1 MRTDSIISKA
11 LIALTL
17 AFAVQTTA
25 SAQLGNLLNKAKN
38 AVQEKTK
45 DVVEQ
50 GENVVTQSTLK
61 SAQEVLG
68 EAPALPWVMDENAP
82 AQQLDAL
89 VAALSGM
96 NSDKTKAF
104 GEQISARAEYDA
116 KLLAGMQDKTIREDE
131 ALKTAATKELELADK
146 LFSALVKKGTAYG
159 LENMQ
164 KRATGEWY
172 HQGPVKLNFPGEDQ
186 TYYVTIQNNDA
197 VFCTKDD
204 VDGIIVGDA
213 GIEAARKSFMDN
225 LNIAW
230 LLEGYAKGKDVAY
243 EKEYYRATL
252 AANTLG
258 NAINNNTKEVVDRV
272 NKYRADLKKQYSSQN
287 NTNTSSKQSSGSSNN
302 SSQGRPAKSIRGNNS
317 NVTAYVGST
326 QVGTA
331 KLSGS
336 SVRVYTSGSTGAT
349 GEIRS
354 TSTGYTVDFRGT
366 SNRYSIDK
374 VGDKLSFK
382 GANNRQLGS
391 VTHNAT
397 MRKYQ
402 VQREGSTATIAEFDD
417 SLDPRFAALFFYN
430 FFD

>member
-1 MRTDSIISKA
+1 MKKENIISKA
-11 LIALTL
+11 LVALAL
-17 AFAVQTTA
+17 VFAVQATA

-38 AVQEKTK
+38 AVQEKAAE
-45 DVVEQ
+45 VVEQ
-50 GENVVTQSTLK
+50 GENTVQQNSLK
-61 SAQEVLG
+61 SARDVLG
-68 EAPALPWVMDENAP
+68 EPPALPWVMDEKAP

-89 VAALSGM
+89 IAALGGM

-116 KLLAGMQDKTIREDE
+116 KLLAGMADKTIRED
-131 ALKTAATKELELADK
+131 ADLKKAAEKELELAEK
-146 LFSALVKKGTAYG
+146 LYSGLVKKGAAYG
-159 LENMQ
+159 LNNM
-164 KRATGEWY
+164 KKNAEGAWY
-172 HQGPVKLNFPGEDQ
+172 HQGPVKLTVPGEDQ

-204 VDGIIVGDA
+204 VDGIIIGDA
-213 GIEAARKSFMDN
+213 GIKAAQKALLDN

-258 NAINNNTKEVVDRV
+258 NAVNNNKKEVVDRV
-272 NKYRADLKKQYSSQN
+272 NKYRAELKQKYAGQGSS
-287 NTNTSSKQSSGSSNN
+287 NTNTSSKQSGGN
-302 SSQGRPAKSIRGNNS
+302 SAKGRPAKRIQGSNS
-317 NVTAYVGST
+317 NVTAYVGNS

-336 SVRVYTSGSTGAT
+336 SIRIYTNGSTGAT
-349 GEIRS
+349 GVINNYS
-354 TSTGYTVDFRGT
+354 IDFRGT
-366 SNRYSIDK
+366 SNCYRIDK
-374 VGDKLSFK
+374 VGETLNFR
-382 GANNRQLGS
+382 GANNRPLGS
-391 VTHNAT
+391 VSHNKT
-397 MRKYQ
+397 MRKYE
-402 VQREGSTATIAEFDD
+402 VRREGTSSAIAEFDD